1 MRRWAWRGVLAVLV
15 LTLALAG
22 VVGIRAFTHACD
34 GSLEGLRYL
43 ANVRAQLAS
52 ATAPPPSPPAPTPS
66 QARAPPAGPAP
77 TPLLPTLQSPTIAQ
91 RAREAAGLAG
101 DVALVALIRVKQHD
115 AVAYPAHAVAY
126 PAHMVAARTL
136 DVAGCG
142 RDVVRLQWLK
152 AGLHASTDR
161 EIEGVAAALVQH
173 AGDGDDLADLRRIVR
188 TWTERA
194 TQSVSLRRVLAA
206 LDDRKT

>member
-1 MRRWAWRGVLAVLV
+1 MLVCGSEGERMRRWAWRGVLAVLV

-22 VVGIRAFTHACD
+22 VVGARAFTRACD

-52 ATAPPPSPPAPTPS
+52 ATAPPAPPDPTPT
-66 QARAPPAGPAP
+66 RAPPTGPAP
-77 TPLLPTLQSPTIAQ
+77 TPVPPTPHAPTIAQ

-101 DVALVALIRVKQHD
+101 DAALVAVIRVKQHD
-115 AVAYPAHAVAY
+115 AVAYPAH
-126 PAHMVAARTL
+126 MLAARAL

-142 RDVVRLQWLK
+142 KDAVRLQWLK
-152 AGLHASTDR
+152 AGLHASTDVQS
-161 EIEGVAAALVQH
+161 EGVAAALVEH
-173 AGDGDDLADLRRIVR
+173 AGDADDLADLRRIVR
-188 TWTERA
+188 TWAERA
-194 TQSVSLRRVLAA
+194 PQSVSLRRVLAA